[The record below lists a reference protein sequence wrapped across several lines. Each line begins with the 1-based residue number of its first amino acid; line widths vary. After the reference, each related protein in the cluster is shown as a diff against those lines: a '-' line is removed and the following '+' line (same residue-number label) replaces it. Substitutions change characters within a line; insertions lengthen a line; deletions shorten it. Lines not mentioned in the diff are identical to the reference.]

1 MPSKCTKCG
10 RVYKEDSEIIFS
22 GCECGN
28 KLFFYYRK
36 ISDEEAEKLR
46 EEGIEE
52 VEKNLEEI
60 LEVKEESSSEEE
72 EDIWNIKV
80 EDGVFKINVASL
92 MQGKPIIASGEEGRY
107 VISLSSAFRKI
118 RRSGK

>member
-1 MPSKCTKCG
+1 MPSKCTRCG
-10 RVYKEDSEIIFS
+10 RVYEEDSEIIFS

-36 ISDEEAEKLR
+36 ISDKEAEKLK

-60 LEVKEESSSEEE
+60 LEVKEERGEEKE

-80 EDGVFKINVASL
+80 EDGVFKINIASL

-107 VISLSSAFRKI
+107 VISLSSAFRKVK
-118 RRSGK
+118 GEKK

>member
-10 RVYKEDSEIIFS
+10 RIYEEDSDIIFK

-36 ISDEEAEKLR
+36 ISDEEAEKLKKA
-46 EEGIEE
+46 GIEE
-52 VEKNLEEI
+52 AEKKLEEI
-60 LEVKEESSSEEE
+60 LEIREEGGEKEG

-118 RRSGK
+118 RGRKK